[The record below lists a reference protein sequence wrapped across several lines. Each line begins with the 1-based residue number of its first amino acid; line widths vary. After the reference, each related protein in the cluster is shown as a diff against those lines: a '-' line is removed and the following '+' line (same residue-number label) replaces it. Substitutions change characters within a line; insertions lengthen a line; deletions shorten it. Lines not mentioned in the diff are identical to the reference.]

1 MAEKYVEYRMV
12 KYFGEY
18 SRNIFRKLFIT
29 FIYLIAIVPANKIP
43 GSLKN

>member
-1 MAEKYVEYRMV
+1 MTKKYVEFRTV
-12 KYFGEY
+12 RYFGEY

-29 FIYLIAIVPANKIP
+29 FIYLIPIILANKIP